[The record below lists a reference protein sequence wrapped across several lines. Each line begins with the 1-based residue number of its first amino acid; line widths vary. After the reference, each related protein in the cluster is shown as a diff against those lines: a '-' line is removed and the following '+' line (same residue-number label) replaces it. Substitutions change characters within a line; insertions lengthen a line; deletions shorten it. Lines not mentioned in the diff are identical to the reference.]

1 MRNRAAALLILT
13 LATGC
18 SHSTQHQQR
27 STTPTTTATAVAT
40 GALPPLDGTSATLRT
55 APTSTGTRTATSTT
69 VAKPPA
75 PSQSDPASAATQLVE
90 HLILGSGTQPIPD
103 FDIWSGVV
111 ADGRIIQTT
120 TLAKSA
126 DRATIA
132 VSIAFDTP
140 RDGTITEP
148 IALRVEFL
156 HTFDGWSVL
165 AVGYL

>member
-13 LATGC
+13 LAAGC

-27 STTPTTTATAVAT
+27 STTPMTTATAVAT
-40 GALPPLDGTSATLRT
+40 SAVPPPDRTSATLQT
-55 APTSTGTRTATSTT
+55 APTPPATRTATSTT
-69 VAKPPA
+69 GAMPPA

-90 HLILGSGTQPIPD
+90 QLILGSASQPIPEI
-103 FDIWSGVV
+103 DIWSTVV

-120 TLAKSA
+120 NLAESA

-140 RDGTITEP
+140 LDATITEP
-148 IALRVEFL
+148 IALRVEVL
-156 HTFDGWSVL
+156 HTLAGWTVL